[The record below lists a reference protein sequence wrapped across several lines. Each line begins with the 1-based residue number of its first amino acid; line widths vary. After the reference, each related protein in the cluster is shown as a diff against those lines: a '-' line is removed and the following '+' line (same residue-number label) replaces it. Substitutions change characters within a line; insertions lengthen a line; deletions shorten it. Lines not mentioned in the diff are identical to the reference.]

1 MRLPPDRP
9 RHGLHANCGGVA
21 GLRRPCAAKEGGGGG
36 EARKVVLCS
45 IWRAGDDGT

>member
-21 GLRRPCAAKEGGGGG
+21 GLRRPCAAKEGGGGVG
-36 EARKVVLCS
+36 GSQESGFV
-45 IWRAGDDGT
+45 